1 MSYPCHVCAGTM
13 LPGVTYNIP
22 REYDPTKP
30 SCGKVYHYYQ
40 GTAYMGMPSGG
51 TLGNVRILQR
61 HRHGGGAPHVAW
73 PTTEERLTVA
83 HLPRGYRENE
93 QRTRGE
99 EARASRVRRRA
110 IPTYANLGRWESE
123 VLPQPAGDRPCPPDQ
138 RRRGCLPLGY

>member
-51 TLGNVRILQR
+51 TLATCGFCKGTGMVD
-61 HRHGGGAPHVAW
+61 
-73 PTTEERLTVA
+73 ERRMSRG
-83 HLPRGYRENE
+83 PRRKTAD
-93 QRTRGE
+93 RRSPSTRVSGK
-99 EARASRVRRRA
+99 
-110 IPTYANLGRWESE
+110 
-123 VLPQPAGDRPCPPDQ
+123 
-138 RRRGCLPLGY
+138 